1 MSIHHKLISLR
12 NTLFVILL
20 CFVVYHSVYFESL
33 TRHNEKKNS
42 QIFDARV
49 YARNF
54 WNTILPEILDNAV
67 EITALLSLLQSDLNQ
82 AIDHYGGTVGV
93 SRTHAF
99 LVKGMGRITNIKQ
112 DGIVLELNETGKD
125 TIIIQTDYIFGNAIR
140 DASRVIQVSDFTST
154 MEFNAI
160 SNEINKIVLSEVIPS
175 FIDSVKIEDTLK
187 FIGAIEIN
195 ENNINFASLQIVPL
209 SVSYVKSK

>member
-1 MSIHHKLISLR
+1 MFIYHKLMSFR

-33 TRHNEKKNS
+33 TKHNEKKIS
-42 QIFDARV
+42 QIFDAGL

-54 WNTILPEILDNAV
+54 WENILPEILNNAV

-82 AIDHYGGTVGV
+82 AVDLYGGTVGV

-112 DGIVLELNETGKD
+112 DGFTLELNETGKD

-140 DASRVIQVSDFTST
+140 DASRVIQVSNFAST

-175 FIDSVKIEDTLK
+175 FIESIEIDDTLK

-195 ENNINFASLQIVPL
+195 ENNINFTSLQIVPI
-209 SVSYVKSK
+209 SVSDDK